1 MTVYRNKMTML
12 CNSRSYKTLK
22 SLKKNSFTVNAMYQ
36 VQLVLLEPKRQF
48 NGMNSSWNPKELLW
62 QSVDI
67 PVQLEIKSNCFAYWV
82 LNTHTLTNGSGIYF
96 E

>member
-1 MTVYRNKMTML
+1 MTML
-12 CNSRSYKTLK
+12 WNSRSYKTLK
-22 SLKKNSFTVNAMYQ
+22 LLKKISFTVNVKDQ
-36 VQLVLLEPKRQF
+36 VQLVLIQPKWPS
-48 NGMNSSWNPKELLW
+48 NEMNSSKNPKELLW

-82 LNTHTLTNGSGIYF
+82 LNTHTPTNGFGIYF